1 MLYLWVVK
9 YWNKIFLKGGY
20 NVRVQMRLSKEGR
33 VVLEELKL
41 EYLKNDEYK
50 TSGIIVD
57 EIFGYLKN
65 DFYKINWG
73 LVQSKP
79 EYDGILADYT
89 SVNPTTL
96 NLANQT
102 IDTVDEFRNYFNQA
116 LNMKRTVYRSFII
129 RIVLK
134 AFKLKKDGINIYL

>member
-1 MLYLWVVK
+1 
-9 YWNKIFLKGGY
+9 
-20 NVRVQMRLSKEGR
+20 MRLSREGR

-41 EYLKNDEYK
+41 EYLKNDESR
-50 TSGIIVD
+50 TSGEIVD
-57 EIFGYLKN
+57 EIFEYFKN

-96 NLANQT
+96 NLSHQT
-102 IDTVDEFRNYFNQA
+102 IDIMNNFRDYFNQT